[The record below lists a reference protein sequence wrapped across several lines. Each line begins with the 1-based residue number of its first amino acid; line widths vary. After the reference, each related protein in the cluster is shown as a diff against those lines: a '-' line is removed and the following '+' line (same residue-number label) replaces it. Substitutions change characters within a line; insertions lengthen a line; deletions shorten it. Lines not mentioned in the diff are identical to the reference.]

1 VTPGNLENRLIDFSV
16 LICHIA
22 SLLPNTGLGSHIERQ
37 IIRSGTSPACN
48 YAEARSAES
57 RQDFIHKLKI
67 VLKELRETRVWLIN
81 SHRMQLLPPTEVEP
95 AIRES
100 DELIS
105 IFITSVN
112 TAVRRLKP
120 NRRSEF

>member
-1 VTPGNLENRLIDFSV
+1 
-16 LICHIA
+16 
-22 SLLPNTGLGSHIERQ
+22 
-37 IIRSGTSPACN
+37 
-48 YAEARSAES
+48 
-57 RQDFIHKLKI
+57 
-67 VLKELRETRVWLIN
+67 
-81 SHRMQLLPPTEVEP
+81 MQLLPPTEVEP